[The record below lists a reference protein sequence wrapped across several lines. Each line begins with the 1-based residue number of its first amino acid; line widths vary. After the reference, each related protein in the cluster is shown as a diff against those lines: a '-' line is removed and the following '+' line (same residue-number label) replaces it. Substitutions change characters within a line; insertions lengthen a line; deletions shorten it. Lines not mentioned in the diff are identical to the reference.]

1 MQSRPT
7 MTEVKMPPGF
17 PDGMSVVHPGGKDEA
32 AKMEGFMAAR
42 HQAILTICKEKGWIS
57 SDEEFD
63 SSKMSMEQLM
73 EVRQDPRWKNPLGT

>member
-1 MQSRPT
+1 

-17 PDGMSVVHPGGKDEA
+17 PSGMFVSHPGGEDEA
-32 AKMEGFMAAR
+32 AKMGDFMAAR

-57 SDEEFD
+57 KDEEFD
-63 SSKMSMEQLM
+63 PSKMSVEQLI